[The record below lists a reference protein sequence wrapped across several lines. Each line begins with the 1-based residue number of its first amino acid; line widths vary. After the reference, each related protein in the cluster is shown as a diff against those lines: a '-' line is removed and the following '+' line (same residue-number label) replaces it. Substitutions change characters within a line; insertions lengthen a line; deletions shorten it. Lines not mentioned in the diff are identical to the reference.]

1 MSPPTYRLYQ
11 ETLGLLLAE
20 RRRRYLS
27 DARSDRDLETSFW
40 SLCCELVLDS
50 TFHAPAAQKSKIETF
65 MTEIS
70 IPCLEFEAIVQ
81 ITGIAFPQPATLGDV
96 EFIRGSPTL
105 LKEWDLWSHPWRPQ
119 WRGQT
124 VARMKVKG
132 GTLRAAQYRA
142 LERASML
149 CDELRIA
156 HSSSLMVHLD
166 DIDLAF
172 GTGWNK
178 VRGNGS
184 SIHRPGRLAGKPVLW
199 NEESF
204 RAALD
209 YLTPLYDL
217 RATARPDVQ
226 ERVELAIRW
235 FGMARS
241 VGTPWAM
248 KLIALFAGLEAIL
261 IKGEGEQR
269 KGAALAIRAALLSI
283 ARDGHF
289 RDPGEALVLY
299 RDRSELVHGARA
311 TADEGL
317 FRRTFSVAADAL
329 RNYIT
334 VATRDTH
341 IQSHRSLLD
350 ALANPEPL
358 ADLKLWVEDYRPR
371 GEQELLT
378 GIERLMR
385 GGPK

>member
-1 MSPPTYRLYQ
+1 M
-11 ETLGLLLAE
+11 
-20 RRRRYLS
+20 
-27 DARSDRDLETSFW
+27 
-40 SLCCELVLDS
+40 V
-50 TFHAPAAQKSKIETF
+50 AAL
-65 MTEIS
+65 MREIS
-70 IPCLEFEAIVQ
+70 IPCLDFEAIVQ
-81 ITGIAFPQPATLGDV
+81 ITGIAFPQPTTLGDV

-132 GTLRAAQYRA
+132 GTVRAAQHRA

-184 SIHRPGRLAGKPVLW
+184 SIHGLGRLAGKPVLW

-217 RATARPDVQ
+217 RATARPGVQ

-241 VGTPWAM
+241 VGTPWAT

-261 IKGEGEQR
+261 IKGEGERR
-269 KGAALAIRAALLSI
+269 KGATLAIRAALLSI
-283 ARDGHF
+283 AQDGHF
-289 RDPGEALVLY
+289 RDPGDTLVLY
-299 RDRSELVHGARA
+299 RDRSKLVHGAGA
-311 TADEGL
+311 AVGESV
-317 FRRTFSVAADAL
+317 FRHTFSVAADAL
-329 RNYIT
+329 RGYIT
-334 VATRDTH
+334 FANQETQAQRH
-341 IQSHRSLLD
+341 ASLLD
-350 ALANPEPL
+350 ALAASERL
-358 ADLKLWVEDYRPR
+358 SDLKLWIERYRPR
-371 GEQELLT
+371 DEKELL
-378 GIERLMR
+378 GAIYELSLLRR
-385 GGPK
+385 PSSGE

>member
-1 MSPPTYRLYQ
+1 M
-11 ETLGLLLAE
+11 
-20 RRRRYLS
+20 
-27 DARSDRDLETSFW
+27 
-40 SLCCELVLDS
+40 V
-50 TFHAPAAQKSKIETF
+50 AAL
-65 MTEIS
+65 MREIS
-70 IPCLEFEAIVQ
+70 IPCLEFEAIAQ
-81 ITGIAFPQPATLGDV
+81 ITGIAFPQPTTLGDV

-132 GTLRAAQYRA
+132 GTVRAAQHRA

-184 SIHRPGRLAGKPVLW
+184 SIHRLGRLAGKPVLW

-217 RATARPDVQ
+217 RATARPGVQ

-241 VGTPWAM
+241 DLPRVPIDMSCSGPRSIALAVQLADRVTFAVGAAPERLSWVVQTARTAAQEAGRDPDAIRFGAWVNVAIDDDRERAIESLRGGVGTFAHFSGMSDSPTDEQPEILQRVSRTLQSEYDTRRHGEASAPHASHLDDEFIDWFA
-248 KLIALFAGLEAIL
+248 IAGSPDHVVERLRELVGLGL
-261 IKGEGEQR
+261 RHLYFPG
-269 KGAALAIRAALLSI
+269 ALAGGTREPMVAT
-283 ARDGHF
+283 
-289 RDPGEALVLY
+289 VLP
-299 RDRSELVHGARA
+299 
-311 TADEGL
+311 
-317 FRRTFSVAADAL
+317 AL
-329 RNYIT
+329 REH
-334 VATRDTH
+334 A
-341 IQSHRSLLD
+341 
-350 ALANPEPL
+350 AA
-358 ADLKLWVEDYRPR
+358 AA
-371 GEQELLT
+371 
-378 GIERLMR
+378 
-385 GGPK
+385 GG